1 MIPHSNFPL
10 NDAGFLLTLNTFRV
24 TVFIDRH
31 YTRRHIKTEFTNSTE
46 RSPSSEA
53 TTCSVTNAAAEK
65 ERSPLPIVSLPAEA
79 ALSWF
84 HTSHSHTL
92 HPEHPGH
99 SDPFQSSEWTSPSGN
114 QTFNRRLQFQLR
126 LHRSRIFLVLII
138 I

>member
-1 MIPHSNFPL
+1 MIPDPNFPL

-31 YTRRHIKTEFTNSTE
+31 YTRRHIKTDFTNSTE
-46 RSPSSEA
+46 RSPS
-53 TTCSVTNAAAEK
+53 SVTNAAAEK
-65 ERSPLPIVSLPAEA
+65 ERSPLPIVSLPADA

-99 SDPFQSSEWTSPSGN
+99 PDPFQSSEWTSPSETKHLTGAYS
-114 QTFNRRLQFQLR
+114 F
-126 LHRSRIFLVLII
+126 SYGCIEAEYFLF
-138 I
+138 